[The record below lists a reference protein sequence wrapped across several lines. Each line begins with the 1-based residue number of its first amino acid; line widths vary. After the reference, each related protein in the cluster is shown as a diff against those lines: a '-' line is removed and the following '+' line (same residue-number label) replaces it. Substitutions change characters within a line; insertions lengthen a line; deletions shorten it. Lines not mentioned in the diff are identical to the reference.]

1 MSALI
6 SVIPIVL
13 LIVLMMGFKVSGY
26 KSALITLVVT
36 ILLALFAAPAMGI
49 LPEKYAGASIYGITL
64 WSVIE
69 GFLKACFPIILIII
83 CAIFSYNI
91 LCETKE
97 IETIKTQFI
106 QMTSDKG
113 LLVLLLTWGLGGVLE
128 GMAGFGTAVA
138 IPAAI
143 LIGLGF
149 KPMFSAVIC
158 LIANTVAVGFGAVGL
173 PATTLANQVAAEG
186 VASPEML
193 CEVATFIIIQLA
205 LMFFITPFVILMMTD
220 RKKIVKNLSLALF
233 VGTFSIIVQF
243 CCAHFIGPETPAILG
258 SVAAIIAMLIYNK
271 LFIREE
277 DASDE
282 VKVEKKY
289 LEKDLEIIRK
299 LYYVGIPATLNMAL
313 SSVLIVVLNAI
324 LAVFSQ
330 SYVLVLGIY
339 YKLQTFLYLP
349 ANGIVQGMR
358 PLIGFNYGAGEQK
371 RVREIY
377 RLVLVMCCGIM
388 AVGMIFC
395 ILIPEK
401 LIGLFA
407 TTESTIR
414 IGEKALR
421 IICMGFVVSSL
432 SVTVSGALEG
442 IGKGLPSLVIS
453 LCRYVIVIIPVAFV
467 LSRFWGDVGVWIAF
481 PITEVVSAGVSF
493 YEKKNNL

>member
-1 MSALI
+1 MNQNYMKEKK
-6 SVIPIVL
+6 VL
-13 LIVLMMGFKVSGY
+13 PL
-26 KSALITLVVT
+26 
-36 ILLALFAAPAMGI
+36 LLAMA
-49 LPEKYAGASIYGITL
+49 LPMVLSMLVNSLYNIIDSYFVAKISEDSMTSL
-64 WSVIE
+64 SLV
-69 GFLKACFPIILIII
+69 FPIQN
-83 CAIFSYNI
+83 FVHS
-91 LCETKE
+91 
-97 IETIKTQFI
+97 
-106 QMTSDKG
+106 M
-113 LLVLLLTWGLGGVLE
+113 
-128 GMAGFGTAVA
+128 
-138 IPAAI
+138 
-143 LIGLGF
+143 
-149 KPMFSAVIC
+149 
-158 LIANTVAVGFGAVGL
+158 AVGFGIGINAAISINLGAGN
-173 PATTLANQVAAEG
+173 PRSANQSATIGLMLAAVHG
-186 VASPEML
+186 
-193 CEVATFIIIQLA
+193 
-205 LMFFITPFVILMMTD
+205 VILMAISIGIMPAFLKLFTGNKTVID
-220 RKKIVKNLSLALF
+220 YGVKYSNIVFLFAVFSNVGIAFEKIFQAVGNMKVTMFSMSAGCIANIVLDPIFIFGYGIVPKMGMEGAALAT
-233 VGTFSIIVQF
+233 G
-243 CCAHFIGPETPAILG
+243 IGQVLTL
-258 SVAAIIAMLIYNK
+258 LIYIVIYLAK
-271 LFIREE
+271 PI
-277 DASDE
+277 A

-289 LEKDLEIIRK
+289 LGKDFEIIRK

>member
-1 MSALI
+1 MNQNYMKEKK
-6 SVIPIVL
+6 VL
-13 LIVLMMGFKVSGY
+13 PL
-26 KSALITLVVT
+26 
-36 ILLALFAAPAMGI
+36 LLAMA
-49 LPEKYAGASIYGITL
+49 LPMVLSMLVNSLYNIIDSYFVAKISEDSMTSL
-64 WSVIE
+64 SLV
-69 GFLKACFPIILIII
+69 FPIQN
-83 CAIFSYNI
+83 FVHS
-91 LCETKE
+91 
-97 IETIKTQFI
+97 
-106 QMTSDKG
+106 M
-113 LLVLLLTWGLGGVLE
+113 
-128 GMAGFGTAVA
+128 
-138 IPAAI
+138 
-143 LIGLGF
+143 
-149 KPMFSAVIC
+149 
-158 LIANTVAVGFGAVGL
+158 AVGFGIGINAAISINLG
-173 PATTLANQVAAEG
+173 AGNQRSANQSATIGLMLAAVHG
-186 VASPEML
+186 
-193 CEVATFIIIQLA
+193 
-205 LMFFITPFVILMMTD
+205 VILMAISIGIMPAFLKLFTENKTVID
-220 RKKIVKNLSLALF
+220 YGVKYSNIVFLFAVFSNVGIAFEKIFQAVGNMKVTMFSMSAGCIANIVLDPIFIFGYGIVPKMGMEGAALAT
-233 VGTFSIIVQF
+233 G
-243 CCAHFIGPETPAILG
+243 IGQVLTL
-258 SVAAIIAMLIYNK
+258 LIYIVIYLAK
-271 LFIREE
+271 PI
-277 DASDE
+277 A

-289 LEKDLEIIRK
+289 LGKDLEIIRK

-339 YKLQTFLYLP
+339 YRLQTFLYLP